1 MNITVRL
8 GQPLIVSRVSA
19 DIMDYDV
26 TCWGES
32 ANDAFDSG
40 KPPTNIQR
48 FRIFGVGSFRDLYVE
63 MAFVHVAMIKLTTEK
78 VYGENML
85 EKHIPQRA
93 AYMPLIPSRVLV
105 QVQQIEAERV
115 PEMDIFLKLNVK
127 YGG

>member
-63 MAFVHVAMIKLTTEK
+63 MAFVHVVMIKLTTEK

-85 EKHIPQRA
+85 EKHIPSVLRICRSYRA
-93 AYMPLIPSRVLV
+93 AYWFRFSKSKLS
-105 QVQQIEAERV
+105 A
-115 PEMDIFLKLNVK
+115 FLKWIYFSN
-127 YGG
+127 